1 MIARFAV
8 PFHVLVVD
16 DDPTILRFLRIGLI
30 GKDYTV
36 STARTGRSALKAL
49 HKRPTD
55 LIVLGLGLPDTNG
68 LDVIVQV
75 RGEDF
80 TIPIIVLSSRVDE
93 RSRIMAL
100 DLGADHCLSKPLSM
114 EEFLAHVRVAQRH
127 RVASKGAPPVVRVG
141 DLTLDLIRRIV
152 TVHGKEVSFSP
163 REYELLRLLASYAGK
178 VTHPRFHPARS
189 LGAGHPRPVSANL
202 YLRPASED
210 RASAKEAPLHPL
222 RVWGRLPLAC
232 SRLSDSLVA
241 PVPGLIGSNNARF
254 GREPANAKDL
264 H

>member
-16 DDPTILRFLRIGLI
+16 DDPTILRFLRTGLI
-30 GKDYTV
+30 GKGYTI

-49 HKRPTD
+49 HKSATD
-55 LIVLGLGLPDTNG
+55 LIVLDLGLADING
-68 LDVIVQV
+68 LDVIAQV
-75 RGEDF
+75 RGEDV

-100 DLGADHCLSKPLSM
+100 DLGADHCLSKPLGI

-127 RVASKGAPPVVRVG
+127 RLASKGDPPVFRVG

-163 REYELLRLLASYAGK
+163 REYDLLRLLASHAGK
-178 VTHPRFHPARS
+178 VLTRDFILREVWGPGTH
-189 LGAGHPRPVSANL
+189 VQ
-202 YLRPASED
+202 YLRIYICALRQKIELLPKRPHYILSEYGVGYRL
-210 RASAKEAPLHPL
+210 RAP
-222 RVWGRLPLAC
+222 
-232 SRLSDSLVA
+232 D
-241 PVPGLIGSNNARF
+241 
-254 GREPANAKDL
+254 
-264 H
+264 